1 MNVQSFLLPD
11 WPWGGYFQKGY
22 VPGFDSKT
30 KCSSPS
36 LLSSITVLCYNSI
49 GEWNKQHWS
58 CCEQLGLFL
67 IWSGYPGVLCHR
79 ERLCPPLHLPWAN
92 VFRTHLVFTRHLA
105 LYWCTRD
112 KFDGTYVYI
121 HTFIH
126 TYTHTPMYYICRA
139 YPTCGVIFQCCS
151 MMQCV
156 AVCCSPPHLWC
167 QFQKLKGPARR
178 IRWHLSLNTGPRTH
192 STENAAPPK
201 STKSRDSNSSV
212 ENQIKKKLQF
222 GFVPRDTEESEF
234 LSIWCILG
242 M

>member
-1 MNVQSFLLPD
+1 M
-11 WPWGGYFQKGY
+11 
-22 VPGFDSKT
+22 
-30 KCSSPS
+30 
-36 LLSSITVLCYNSI
+36 
-49 GEWNKQHWS
+49 
-58 CCEQLGLFL
+58 
-67 IWSGYPGVLCHR
+67 
-79 ERLCPPLHLPWAN
+79 
-92 VFRTHLVFTRHLA
+92 FRTHLVFTRHLA